1 MVEVIPIPPDEPG
14 GGGSG
19 TGHPVGAEGGGW
31 FGVAVW
37 KWLIAVAIGFILGQ
51 LVHIF

>member
-1 MVEVIPIPPDEPG
+1 MTTKVIPPDEPG
-14 GGGSG
+14 DGGSG
-19 TGHPVGAEGGGW
+19 TGSGTPNESGGW